1 MVKYISNLTEF
12 RAYEAPYTDTMY
24 VKDGNKT
31 VCIIHIDEEWNM
43 TGEVIDPFNI
53 PISPIKPIYGQL
65 NQLQCEQ
72 IIMRHMAPMCRE
84 KQLKDKYKFEK
95 VDYAQ
100 ILYRTRMINLI
111 DTYWVAWSES
121 DKAENY
127 HPLFNTSLMK
137 QRFDG
142 QIQIDSEDED
152 NHSFPPYMEIQN
164 GDMFETTKELP
175 YLEFED

>member
-1 MVKYISNLTEF
+1 MSKYISDLTEF
-12 RAYEAPYTDTMY
+12 RAYEAPYTDTIY

-31 VCIIHIDEEWNM
+31 VCIIHIDKEWNM

-84 KQLKDKYKFEK
+84 KQLKDKYKFDK

-100 ILYRTRMINLI
+100 IMYRTRLITLI

-121 DKAENY
+121 DRAEDY
-127 HPLFNTSLMK
+127 HPRYNEKLMEE
-137 QRFDG
+137 RFED
-142 QIQIDSEDED
+142 QIVIDKEEED
-152 NHSFPPYMEIQN
+152 NEEPVPRIVTVGYLS
-164 GDMFETTKELP
+164 DVDTDLP
-175 YLEFED
+175 YFEFDD